1 MEITGVET
9 IALADMDFEETG
21 WVGEIADDY
30 RRNLFVRLHTD
41 EGLVGLGETY
51 PRPDVDAELIHAHL
65 APELLGA
72 NPQDVEKIWRDVF
85 RHANYWGGYGGAE
98 MRAQSAVDIALWD
111 LKGKIADEPIY
122 DLLGGRCRDSL
133 RTYNTCYE
141 GEYSFV
147 EEPVELARSLLAEGI
162 EAMKIWPYD
171 DIAYENGGQYIGP
184 RELAE
189 GAAPLRA
196 IKQELGTEMDVAM
209 EFHGLWNAQC
219 AKRIAR
225 HLEQYDPMWLEELLE
240 IGDVST
246 YAEVADSTSLPMNVS
261 ERLMTKYDYNDLFAN
276 VDVDVVMFDI
286 EWLGG
291 ITEAKKVTAMAEA
304 NQLAIAPHNC
314 GGPVLH
320 FANLHVGAAVP
331 NLMIM
336 ESVRGRY
343 NGWHRELV
351 TTPAE
356 AENGRL
362 LLPDG
367 PGLGTEL
374 SDSVVSAE
382 GVERRVTG
390 ELAE

>member
-1 MEITGVET
+1 MEITAVET
-9 IALADMDFEETG
+9 IGLSDMDFEETG

-30 RRNLFVRLHTD
+30 RRVLFVRLHTD
-41 EGLVGLGETY
+41 EGPVGLGETY
-51 PRPDVDAELIHAHL
+51 PRPAVDAEVIHRHI
-65 APELLGA
+65 APELLGREA
-72 NPQDVEKIWRDVF
+72 GDVEAVWRDVF

-98 MRAQSAVDIALWD
+98 MRALSAVDVALWD
-111 LKGKIADEPIY
+111 LKGKAAGLPIY
-122 DLLGGRCRDSL
+122 DLLGGKTRDAL

-147 EEPVELARSLLAEGI
+147 ENPVELAESLLEEGI

-171 DIAYENGGQYIGP
+171 DIAYANEGQYVSP
-184 RELAE
+184 ADLRE
-189 GAAPLRA
+189 GAEPIRR
-196 IKQELGTEMDVAM
+196 IKDELGHKMDVAM

-225 HLEQYDPMWLEELLE
+225 HLERYDPMWLEELLE
-240 IGDVST
+240 IGDVET
-246 YAEVADSTSLPMNVS
+246 YADVARSTSLPVNVS
-261 ERLMTKYDYNDLFAN
+261 ERLMTKYDYNHLLSR
-276 VDVDVVMFDI
+276 VPVDVVMFDI
-286 EWLGG
+286 EWMGG
-291 ITEAKKVTAMAEA
+291 LTEARKVTAMAEA
-304 NQLAIAPHNC
+304 NQVPFAPHNC

-320 FANLHVGAAVP
+320 FANLHLGAAAP

-356 AENGRL
+356 AEDGRL
-362 LLPDG
+362 LLPEG

-374 SDSVVSAE
+374 ADSVLEAD
-382 GVERRVTG
+382 GVERRVSG
-390 ELAE
+390 A

>member
-9 IALADMDFEETG
+9 IALNDMDFEETG

-30 RRNLFVRLHTD
+30 RRNLFLRLHTD

-51 PRPDVDAELIHAHL
+51 PRPSVDAELIHEHL
-65 APELLGA
+65 APALVGR
-72 NPQDVEKIWRDVF
+72 NPQNVERLWRDVF

-111 LKGKIADEPIY
+111 LKGKAAGDPIY

-141 GEYSFV
+141 GEYSFMD
-147 EEPVELARSLLAEGI
+147 EPVELARSLLDDGI
-162 EAMKIWPYD
+162 SAMKIWPYD
-171 DIAYENGGQYIGP
+171 DIAYENEGQYISSG
-184 RELAE
+184 ELE
-189 GAAPLRA
+189 KGAAPLAA
-196 IKQELGTEMDVAM
+196 IKSELGSEMDVAI
-209 EFHGLWNAQC
+209 EFHGLWNLQC

-240 IGDVST
+240 IGDLT
-246 YAEVADSTSLPMNVS
+246 KYDKVARATSLPVNVS
-261 ERLMTKYDYNDLFAN
+261 ERLMTKYDYNRLFES
-276 VDVDVVMFDI
+276 VDVDVVMLDI
-286 EWLGG
+286 EWVGG
-291 ITEAKKVTAMAEA
+291 LTEAKKVAAMAEA
-304 NQLAIAPHNC
+304 NQLPIAPHNC

-320 FANLHVGAAVP
+320 FANLHLGAAVP

-351 TTPAE
+351 TKPAS
-356 AENGRL
+356 ATDGRL
-362 LLPDG
+362 EFPEG
-367 PGLGTEL
+367 PGLGTAL
-374 SDSVVSAE
+374 SEDVLSAE
-382 GVERRVTG
+382 GITRRVTG
-390 ELAE
+390 VTV